1 MYVVY
6 QERGYCFFGVAAMKQ
21 FDVIVVGSGHAGV
34 EAAYA
39 AARLGGSVLMVTVD
53 WDRTAHMSCNPSV
66 GGLGKG
72 HIVKE
77 LDILGGLMGRAAD
90 ATCIQFKLL
99 NSSKGPAVRGSRAQ
113 CDKVLYSRFVKSYL
127 TSIENLSSL
136 SAEVK
141 ALVFEKN
148 KCIGVITDK
157 GERILARAV
166 ILTTGTFMKGMMHI
180 GSSRKSGGRVGEK
193 ATKGLS
199 DQLKT
204 FGFPVYRLKT
214 GTPPRLRKDSIDFS
228 SLVPQKGDK
237 KFKPFS
243 FFSPSA
249 LNLPQ
254 IDCYLTYTNE
264 KTHEIIRKNLK
275 LSALYSG
282 AIQGV
287 GPRYCPSV
295 EDKIIRFADKNRHQS
310 FLEPETLRGSS
321 IYLQGLSTSLPEE
334 VQLQFLRTI
343 KGLERVEILKPGYAV
358 EYDFLD
364 PQMLFPTLETKLFEN
379 LFFAGQIN
387 GSSGYEEAAGQG
399 LVAGINAASKVKNL
413 SPFVLKRHEAYI
425 GVLIDDLVT
434 KGTKEPYRMLTS
446 RAEHRL
452 ILREDNAIERLF
464 DLSREYQLLS
474 SAKLTL
480 LEKELEQ
487 REKLID
493 FLEATQLL
501 PNEQTKAALKRAQA
515 PLLDKAQS
523 LKKFFC
529 RPEVN
534 WQKMR
539 TVIQENVSLRSKK
552 ALNALSELFL
562 GEDKEKTWE
571 AVEIRIKYEGY
582 IQRQNQLISQNQKIE
597 NIKLPELDYDQV
609 KGLSLE
615 ALEKLKKI
623 QPQTL
628 AQASRIS
635 GMPPAAIQALLIHLK
650 IKEQTYKSFS

>member
-1 MYVVY
+1 MRKV
-6 QERGYCFFGVAAMKQ
+6 
-21 FDVIVVGSGHAGV
+21 DVIVVGSGHAGV

-39 AARLGGSVLMVTVD
+39 AARLGCSVLMVTVD
-53 WDRTAHMSCNPSV
+53 WDRTAHMSCNPSI

-113 CDKVLYSRFVKSYL
+113 CDKRLYSRFVKDYL
-127 TSIENLSSL
+127 ASVKNISSL

-141 ALVFEKN
+141 ALVFKKN
-148 KCIGVITDK
+148 KCEGVITDK
-157 GERILARAV
+157 GERLLSQTV
-166 ILTTGTFMKGMMHI
+166 ILTTGTFMRGMMHI
-180 GSSRKSGGRVGEK
+180 GSSQKSGGRAGEK
-193 ATKGLS
+193 ATEGLS
-199 DQLKT
+199 DQLKIL
-204 FGFPVYRLKT
+204 GFPVYRLKT
-214 GTPPRLRKDSIDFS
+214 GTPPRLKKDSIDFS
-228 SLVPQKGDK
+228 ALVPQRGDE
-237 KFKPFS
+237 KFRPFS
-243 FFSPSA
+243 FFSRPS
-249 LNLPQ
+249 LSLPQ
-254 IDCYLTYTNE
+254 KDCYLTYTNE

-282 AIQGV
+282 AIQGT

-310 FLEPETLRGSS
+310 FLEPETLQGSS
-321 IYLQGLSTSLPEE
+321 IYLQGLSTSLPEK

-364 PQMLFPTLETKLFEN
+364 PQRLFPILETKLFEN

-413 SPFVLKRHEAYI
+413 SPFVLKRQEAYI

-452 ILREDNAIERLF
+452 VLREDNAIERLF

-487 REKLID
+487 REKLIG
-493 FLEATQLL
+493 FLETTQLL
-501 PNEQTKAALKRAQA
+501 PNEQTKTALKMAQA
-515 PLLDKAQS
+515 PLLNKAQS

-529 RPEVN
+529 RPEIN

-539 TVIQENVSLRSKK
+539 IVIRENVNLRSKK
-552 ALNALSELFL
+552 ALSALSELFL

-582 IQRQNQLISQNQKIE
+582 IQRQNQLISQNQRME

-628 AQASRIS
+628 AQANRIS

-650 IKEQTYKSFS
+650 IKERTYKSLS

>member
-1 MYVVY
+1 
-6 QERGYCFFGVAAMKQ
+6 MKS

-39 AARLGGSVLMVTVD
+39 AARRGCSVLMITVD
-53 WDRTAHMSCNPSV
+53 WERTAHMSCNPSI

-77 LDILGGLMGRAAD
+77 VDVLGGLMGLAAD

-113 CDKVLYSRFVKSYL
+113 CDKGLYSGFVKDYL
-127 TSIENLSSL
+127 ASVGNISSL

-141 ALVFEKN
+141 ELVFEKDR
-148 KCIGVITDK
+148 CTGVITDK
-157 GERILARAV
+157 EEKISAQAV
-166 ILTTGTFMKGMMHI
+166 VLTTGTFMKGIMHI
-180 GSSRKSGGRVGEK
+180 GSHQKPGGRVGEK
-193 ATKGLS
+193 ATRGLS

-204 FGFPVYRLKT
+204 LGFSVYRLKT
-214 GTPPRLRKDSIDFS
+214 GTPPRLKKTSIDFS
-228 SLVPQKGDK
+228 ALIPQKGDK
-237 KFKPFS
+237 KFRPFS
-243 FFSPSA
+243 FFSSPS
-249 LNLPQ
+249 LSLPQ
-254 IDCYLTYTNE
+254 IECYLTYTNE
-264 KTHEIIRKNLK
+264 RTHEIIHKNLK

-282 AIQGV
+282 AIQGA

-295 EDKIIRFADKNRHQS
+295 EDKVIRFADKDRHQS
-310 FLEPETLRGSS
+310 FLEPETLKGSS
-321 IYLQGLSTSLPEE
+321 IYLQGLSTSLPAE
-334 VQLQFLRTI
+334 VQLEFLRTI
-343 KGLERVEILKPGYAV
+343 NGLEQVEILKPGYAV

-364 PQMLFPTLETKLFEN
+364 PLKLFPTLETKLFQN

-399 LVAGINAASKVKNL
+399 LVAGVNAASKVKNL
-413 SPFVLKRHEAYI
+413 APFILKRHEAYI

-464 DLSREYQLLS
+464 PLSLEYRLLS
-474 SAKLTL
+474 PGKLFL
-480 LEKELEQ
+480 LEKELGRRKSLQ
-487 REKLID
+487 K
-493 FLEATQLL
+493 FLETNQIV
-501 PNEQTKAALKRAQA
+501 PNEQTKQVLKKWEA
-515 PLLDKAQS
+515 PLLNKAQS

-529 RPEVN
+529 RPEMS

-539 TVIQENVSLRSKK
+539 TVVLESAVLRRQWEKTFSKCMREELVSSSD
-552 ALNALSELFL
+552 NAGS
-562 GEDKEKTWE
+562 EKTWE
-571 AVEIRIKYEGY
+571 AVEIRCKYEGY
-582 IQRQNQLISQNQKIE
+582 IQRQNKLISQNQKME
-597 NIKLPELDYDQV
+597 NITLPHLDYDQV

-615 ALEKLKKI
+615 ALEKLKEVR
-623 QPQTL
+623 PRTL

-650 IKEQTYKSFS
+650 AKSYLYGVKKGESDRLNPD

>member
-1 MYVVY
+1 
-6 QERGYCFFGVAAMKQ
+6 MKE

-39 AARLGGSVLMVTVD
+39 AARRNCSVLMITVD
-53 WDRTAHMSCNPSV
+53 WDRTAHMSCNPSI

-77 LDILGGLMGRAAD
+77 LDILGGLMARAAD
-90 ATCIQFKLL
+90 VTCIQFKLL

-113 CDKVLYSRFVKSYL
+113 CDKLLYSRFVKNYL
-127 TSIENLSSL
+127 SSVKNISSL

-141 ALVFEKN
+141 TLIFEKN
-148 KCIGVITDK
+148 KCRGVVIDK
-157 GERILARAV
+157 GERILAQAV
-166 ILTTGTFMKGMMHI
+166 ILTTGTFMKGMMHV
-180 GSSRKSGGRVGEK
+180 GSQKKSGGRVGEK
-193 ATKGLS
+193 ATEGLS

-204 FGFPVYRLKT
+204 LGFPVYRLKT
-214 GTPPRLRKDSIDFS
+214 GTPPRLKKDSINFS
-228 SLVPQKGDK
+228 ALLPQKGDE

-243 FFSPSA
+243 FFSVSS
-249 LNLPQ
+249 LSLPQ

-264 KTHEIIRKNLK
+264 GTHEIIRRNLK
-275 LSALYSG
+275 RSALYSG
-282 AIQGV
+282 AIQGT

-295 EDKIIRFADKNRHQS
+295 EDKVIRFSDKDRHQS
-310 FLEPETLRGSS
+310 FLEPETLTGDS
-321 IYLQGLSTSLPEE
+321 IYLQGLSTSLPAE
-334 VQLQFLRTI
+334 VQLEFLRTI
-343 KGLERVEILKPGYAV
+343 KGLEEVEILKPGYAV

-364 PQMLFPTLETKLFEN
+364 PQTLFPTLETKLFEN

-399 LVAGINAASKVKNL
+399 LVAGINAVSKIKNL
-413 SPFVLKRHEAYI
+413 APFILGRHEAYI

-452 ILREDNAIERLF
+452 VLREDNAIERLF
-464 DLSREYQLLS
+464 HLSLEHQLLS
-474 SAKLTL
+474 SDRLAL
-480 LEKELEQ
+480 LEKELKN
-487 REKLID
+487 RESLQS
-493 FLEATQLL
+493 FLETNQII
-501 PNEQTKAALKRAQA
+501 PNEQTIKVLNKLGA
-515 PLLDKAQS
+515 PLLNKAQS

-529 RPEVN
+529 RPEIN
-534 WQKMR
+534 WQKMQ
-539 TVIQENVSLRSKK
+539 TVILK
-552 ALNALSELFL
+552 NALLSSRLKQTSLAFVNNET
-562 GEDKEKTWE
+562 TWE
-571 AVEIRIKYEGY
+571 AVEVRCKYEGY
-582 IQRQNQLISQNQKIE
+582 IQRQNQFISQNQKME
-597 NIKLPELDYDQV
+597 NIKLPELDYDQI

-635 GMPPAAIQALLIHLK
+635 GMPSAAIQALLIHLK
-650 IKEQTYKSFS
+650 VKNYLMAFKK